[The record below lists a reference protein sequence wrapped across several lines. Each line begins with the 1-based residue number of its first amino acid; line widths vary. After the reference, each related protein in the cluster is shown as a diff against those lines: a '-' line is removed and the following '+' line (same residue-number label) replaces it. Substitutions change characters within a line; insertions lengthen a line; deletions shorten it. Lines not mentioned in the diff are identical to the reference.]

1 MTLED
6 KVLTNEVHIKCLSN
20 SIKNLSTANAFR
32 ASAVKDA
39 PSGRATGNRNP
50 GRLIYLIRIYHII
63 ITQILLSSWAAF
75 SHWEFGMGHT
85 V

>member
-6 KVLTNEVHIKCLSN
+6 KVLTNEVHIKCLDN
-20 SIKNLSTANAFR
+20 SIKNLCNAFR
-32 ASAVKDA
+32 ASAVQNA
-39 PSGRATGNRNP
+39 PSGNRNP